1 MPTLNWIGKEAV
13 VNHHQQVPFRLL
25 KDVPD
30 LACGDPGSG
39 NLIVQGDNLEALKAL
54 LPYYAGQVKCI
65 YIDPPYNTGNEG
77 WAYNDNVNSPLI
89 RDWLGKT
96 VGKEG
101 ETLDRHDRWL
111 CMMYPRLALLRQF
124 LRADGA
130 IFVSIDDNEM
140 PLLRLLMS
148 EIFGEHNFI
157 ASIIWQKK
165 QSPQSDA
172 INLSDMHDYVV
183 AYALRAKESR
193 QDPKG
198 WDRNLLPRGSI
209 QDARFENPD
218 NDPRGAW
225 TSTDYTC
232 NKNSSERPNLFYPII
247 NPFTNKEIWPSST
260 RVWAYDPSAH
270 KKNVE
275 ENRIWWGSNGKGR
288 PRIKK
293 YISEVADGIVPSTW
307 WTREFAGD
315 NQESRRELRAVF
327 SDTSNNDFSTPKPTS
342 LIQRILQ
349 IATDKD
355 SLILDS
361 FSGSGTTAHAVLKQ
375 NKEDGGTRRFILV
388 EMEPEIA
395 RTVTAERVRRVAQ
408 GYTNAKGEEV
418 AGLGGGFRYCELGE
432 PLFDETGMIRETVK
446 FSELARHVYFSETGE
461 PLPRARVLNTP
472 LLGVCRG
479 VGIYLLYNGILG
491 DESANGGNVLTRQTL
506 AKLPPFDGPKVIY
519 CAGCLL
525 SRDRLQAARIT
536 VRQTPYEIKV
546 S

>member
-1 MPTLNWIGKEAV
+1 VNGVALPEANASYGNLCLCFFANGSYYSRQKRRVSFRIYQKVINRQRLLAMHRAPINLLIPNLAPLLEKWYSLSHIFNGISYMPTLNWIGKEAV

-327 SDTSNNDFSTPKPTS
+327 SDTSNNDFWHFMK
-342 LIQRILQ
+342 I
-349 IATDKD
+349 
-355 SLILDS
+355 
-361 FSGSGTTAHAVLKQ
+361 
-375 NKEDGGTRRFILV
+375 
-388 EMEPEIA
+388 
-395 RTVTAERVRRVAQ
+395 
-408 GYTNAKGEEV
+408 
-418 AGLGGGFRYCELGE
+418 C
-432 PLFDETGMIRETVK
+432 
-446 FSELARHVYFSETGE
+446 
-461 PLPRARVLNTP
+461 
-472 LLGVCRG
+472 
-479 VGIYLLYNGILG
+479 
-491 DESANGGNVLTRQTL
+491 
-506 AKLPPFDGPKVIY
+506 
-519 CAGCLL
+519 GCI
-525 SRDRLQAARIT
+525 QAA
-536 VRQTPYEIKV
+536 
-546 S
+546 

>member
-327 SDTSNNDFSTPKPTS
+327 SDTSTNDFSTPKPTS